1 MMKSIE
7 KWETD
12 KLKAIEDV
20 LKQAREELIR
30 RNLSKSI
37 FEDTINKLIH
47 IVYSYSTEKN
57 EAIEVIIDDAK
68 PYLIKLTSV
77 KNQILPPFYP
87 KIFSLHL
94 YP

>member
-7 KWETD
+7 TWETD

-47 IVYSYSTEKN
+47 IAYS
-57 EAIEVIIDDAK
+57 
-68 PYLIKLTSV
+68 
-77 KNQILPPFYP
+77 
-87 KIFSLHL
+87 
-94 YP
+94 